1 MIGRVHGPALS
12 RKSSNPV
19 IPRSVAWAS
28 GPPMETKVPG
38 VGVAQTPG
46 LGLRSV
52 LHEPRTEKRGPRYP
66 DNNDFRGSAA
76 TRNLLFGEQGADSSL
91 RSD

>member
-1 MIGRVHGPALS
+1 MDDERLLRGLRFTVQ
-12 RKSSNPV
+12 RSSL
-19 IPRSVAWAS
+19 R
-28 GPPMETKVPG
+28 THR
-38 VGVAQTPG
+38 VAQTPD
-46 LGLRSV
+46 LGLRFV
-52 LHEPRTEKRGPRYP
+52 IHEPRTEKRGPRYP